1 MVPHGLWKFIRRK
14 VKFVKIITR
23 ESQDVI
29 LCCCMPRLE
38 KRLERSRERI
48 EKSEGGTT
56 LVFARGFRD
65 MK

>member
-1 MVPHGLWKFIRRK
+1 MKI
-14 VKFVKIITR
+14 VKIITR

-38 KRLERSRERI
+38 RRLERMRERI

>member
-1 MVPHGLWKFIRRK
+1 MKL
-14 VKFVKIITR
+14 VKIITR

-38 KRLERSRERI
+38 RRLERMRERI

-65 MK
+65 MKKLEKS

>member
-1 MVPHGLWKFIRRK
+1 M
-14 VKFVKIITR
+14 KFVKIITR

-38 KRLERSRERI
+38 KRLERMTREKI